1 MKKLKHFNI
10 GYVWNKK
17 RKKKTIAFNKR
28 NMSLVVDVDSFL
40 CRTRSQRLC
49 IGSFKKSACKH
60 EILDSNTGYDSI
72 SQWPYC
78 EHHCFSTAWIFCCC
92 LTFSQKRLF
101 LHERRHGLA
110 GNLLTSLWRVHFPL
124 VWYNWL
130 LLHLAGEIHSHRL
143 PGCLL
148 L

>member
-60 EILDSNTGYDSI
+60 EILDSNTGYDIVFHNDRIVNILVFPQPGYFVVALHSPK
-72 SQWPYC
+72 SD
-78 EHHCFSTAWIFCCC
+78 CFYTKGG
-92 LTFSQKRLF
+92 T
-101 LHERRHGLA
+101 
-110 GNLLTSLWRVHFPL
+110 V
-124 VWYNWL
+124 
-130 LLHLAGEIHSHRL
+130 
-143 PGCLL
+143 
-148 L
+148 